1 MLLRVKKEKAAT
13 SHRSR
18 QPGLPMNSGIMATC
32 SHLRWAPSE
41 EPRSLKIAAGE
52 KLKPLQRGTSLRAN
66 LIDKCP
72 SLVSKA
78 KGGQRERGLA
88 STQLRNAM
96 DRQAGVII
104 TRQ

>member
-1 MLLRVKKEKAAT
+1 MLLRVSKEKVAA
-13 SHRSR
+13 SRHSR
-18 QPGLPMNSGIMATC
+18 QPGFPMSSGIMATC
-32 SHLRWAPSE
+32 SHLRQAPSV
-41 EPRSLKIAAGE
+41 EPGSLKIAAGE

-72 SLVSKA
+72 SLASKA
-78 KGGQRERGLA
+78 KGGQRECGLA